1 MKHLKKLV
9 AAICAV
15 AITLS
20 VAGCADVSTIG
31 SIDDQTINAGIY
43 LLYEQ
48 SAISEA
54 QQEVDDQ
61 LTAMGTSASQIDGFS
76 YYNYNV
82 QDKTYSQ
89 YVQDRTLE
97 QVKQYVAIQ
106 KKFDE
111 LKLTLTEEEKD
122 YVKTSVK
129 KMWDT

>member
-15 AITLS
+15 TITLS

-54 QQEVDDQ
+54 QEEVDDQ
-61 LTAMGTSASQIDGFS
+61 LKAMGTDSSSNKPSSGLITRYPSSIFFS
-76 YYNYNV
+76 
-82 QDKTYSQ
+82 S
-89 YVQDRTLE
+89 RTSGIAGNISSLPSG
-97 QVKQYVAIQ
+97 V
-106 KKFDE
+106 
-111 LKLTLTEEEKD
+111 L
-122 YVKTSVK
+122 SS
-129 KMWDT
+129 